1 MLIMKHFN
9 KKMLLICPILKA
21 RAENFGKKIVGD
33 LEELKSRKLL
43 LRFPNV

>member
-21 RAENFGKKIVGD
+21 RAENFGKKIVGEIKYTMD
-33 LEELKSRKLL
+33 VVQPVL
-43 LRFPNV
+43 VQ